1 MATATR
7 AQLKLYFGMN
17 CIPTPGNFSDL
28 IDSMINQTD
37 DGIMKSSGNPL
48 LIAGGDTMTTQP
60 VLNLYSKLSDAN
72 PAWMLQLNPR
82 SNQTDPSTGNPG
94 FSISDAS
101 GSSQLF
107 IEQTSN
113 NIGLG
118 TIKPQAKLD
127 INGDAKVAGNLTVT
141 GTVVTIGQGDDNNSN
156 RLLTFARDTGDDG
169 NATFNYKPGGLNNL
183 SITGAGK
190 SGDTRYINLWD
201 DVWVNG
207 NLNVG
212 GALAMTGNISGNGKI
227 SSPMWKVTAVLS
239 NAAGG
244 LPLTG
249 TFTSSGGTLLILV
262 SGSGYTVT
270 TGLHLIG
277 MSVTLDNSDTP
288 LGNVQTFINQASC
301 HQSFIPATFIVSV
314 TAGEHA
320 ITLTALNNN
329 TYTDNDFFNVTVMEL
344 PF

>member
-1 MATATR
+1 
-7 AQLKLYFGMN
+7 MN
-17 CIPTPGNFSDL
+17 RFRN
-28 IDSMINQTD
+28 
-37 DGIMKSSGNPL
+37 KS
-48 LIAGGDTMTTQP
+48 
-60 VLNLYSKLSDAN
+60 
-72 PAWMLQLNPR
+72 
-82 SNQTDPSTGNPG
+82 
-94 FSISDAS
+94 
-101 GSSQLF
+101 

-201 DVWVNG
+201 DVSVNG

-212 GALAMTGNISGNGKI
+212 GALAVTGDISGNGKI
-227 SSPMWKVTAVLS
+227 SSPMWAVHKVMNLKPGPLS
-239 NAAGG
+239 VTSDPFNTNGG
-244 LPLTG
+244 
-249 TFTSSGGTLLILV
+249 SLLIFV
-262 SGSGYTVT
+262 SGSVSYNQGAQ
-270 TGLHLIG
+270 IG
-277 MSVTLDNSDTP
+277 MIVLLDGVDI
-288 LGNVQTFINQASC
+288 GNVRMGVNLYNVHTCITPNVFYES
-301 HQSFIPATFIVSV
+301 SV
-314 TAGEHA
+314 GAGSHT
-320 ITLTALNNN
+320 IMLSPIGDTYSDNN
-329 TYTDNDFFNVTVMEL
+329 DLFNVMVMEL